1 MDFTDLI
8 KTNVREG
15 KEIIMT
21 FLEFHPRQYLVIF
34 LLPKLLKK
42 LIFRF

>member
-1 MDFTDLI
+1 MDFTNVI
-8 KTNVREG
+8 KTSVREG
-15 KEIIMT
+15 KEIIIT

-34 LLPKLLKK
+34 LLSKLLKK